1 MAVDYT
7 GVKEYPA
14 TKRFQL
20 SATINRLTKV
30 TLPRGAG
37 RIQVGSVNEL
47 KLTHTGTDGSAI
59 GTDYMFIT
67 ANNVLSI
74 RLGRGNNRLDDIY
87 IASGT
92 ASAYVHI
99 LFEEL

>member
-1 MAVDYT
+1 MAIDYSS
-7 GVKEYPA
+7 VKQYPA

-20 SATINRLTKV
+20 SGVANRVTQI
-30 TLPRGAG
+30 TLPRGAS
-37 RIQVGSVNEL
+37 RIQIGSANEI
-47 KLTHTGTDGSAI
+47 KVTHEGTDGSAI
-59 GTDYMFIT
+59 GTDYMFIP

-87 IASGT
+87 VAST
-92 ASAYVHI
+92 TVSAYVHI